1 MVQTYMVIPVASVCL
16 TDGHLLTVSLFDLFF
31 LCEHLLVC
39 SDLLFL
45 QGHRLD
51 YIPTPTAM
59 FSLIKSPIS
68 KYCHPPK
75 PWRLGLQYINSKRT
89 QHSPYTKGAM
99 RMLCGIFCAEARTA
113 GDLGLRKTRTN
124 ETINNALWCPENKP
138 WWSVPQH
145 WQYHETVI
153 YLLPQLTSQ
162 LYPFSN

>member
-1 MVQTYMVIPVASVCL
+1 MVQTYMVIPVTSVCL

-45 QGHRLD
+45 QGRRLD

-113 GDLGLRKTRTN
+113 GNLGLRKTRRN
-124 ETINNALWCPENKP
+124 ETINNAL
-138 WWSVPQH
+138 
-145 WQYHETVI
+145 
-153 YLLPQLTSQ
+153 
-162 LYPFSN
+162 

>member
-1 MVQTYMVIPVASVCL
+1 MVQANMVIPAASVCL

-45 QGHRLD
+45 QGCRLD

-124 ETINNALWCPENKP
+124 ETINNAL
-138 WWSVPQH
+138 
-145 WQYHETVI
+145 
-153 YLLPQLTSQ
+153 
-162 LYPFSN
+162 